1 MGGLGD
7 PEFAIKEAFMVVG
20 CNLQKKIGYRLQFIK
35 ANLDINQNETNEA
48 YTGMREL
55 IFNYNQS
62 ICPRDYFFIFM
73 ISKDKSANR
82 EVKKALMFL
91 ISNYIKYTVRDSS
104 NKI

>member
-7 PEFAIKEAFMVVG
+7 REWKRGVFGGRLQFAKI
-20 CNLQKKIGYRLQFIK
+20 IGYRLQFIK
-35 ANLDINQNETNEA
+35 TNLDINQNETNEA
-48 YTGMREL
+48 YTGMRKL

-62 ICPRDYFFIFM
+62 ICPHGYLFIFM